1 MPYGLGLM
9 KNKLRVPLQTK
20 QKADCHGFEDF
31 CKCPLLG
38 IASCYLDATLVGHV
52 TRRVESNPRVPHE

>member
-20 QKADCHGFEDF
+20 KKADCNGFEAF

-38 IASCYLDATLVGHV
+38 IAGCYLDATLVGHV